1 MLRQLQPWHNEF
13 YLQENCYYSD
23 TVADCPT
30 GYPDYLCL
38 EHKSFFLGILYD
50 TNWILI
56 IRSSHIQY
64 LLAREAF
71 KVEMINDKYHTFYEG
86 WVGFEAIITLLILCL

>member
-1 MLRQLQPWHNEF
+1 MSFISRRIVT
-13 YLQENCYYSD
+13 
-23 TVADCPT
+23 TVILWRTVQQDILT
-30 GYPDYLCL
+30 TYVWNI
-38 EHKSFFLGILYD
+38 KSFFLGILYD

-56 IRSSHIQY
+56 IRPSHIQY

>member
-1 MLRQLQPWHNEF
+1 MSFISRRIVT
-13 YLQENCYYSD
+13 
-23 TVADCPT
+23 TVILWRTVQQDILT
-30 GYPDYLCL
+30 TYVWNI
-38 EHKSFFLGILYD
+38 KSFFLGILYD